1 MRQLPE
7 SMAPSAFVMLQQLPR
22 TISGKIDRKALP
34 LPAEMRNGAES
45 RRVEPRT
52 LVEEI
57 IAGIWE
63 GVLVIKGVGVHDN
76 FFESGGHSLLA
87 TQVISRIRTSLGVEI
102 SLRCIFEAP
111 TIAGLAAMVTNLQS
125 DGVSYQVDKVTRIG
139 RLPEE
144 ALLEK
149 FDQLSNDEIDVFLNE
164 MMAQGGSK

>member
-1 MRQLPE
+1 M
-7 SMAPSAFVMLQQLPR
+7 
-22 TISGKIDRKALP
+22 
-34 LPAEMRNGAES
+34 
-45 RRVEPRT
+45 
-52 LVEEI
+52 
-57 IAGIWE
+57 
-63 GVLVIKGVGVHDN
+63 
-76 FFESGGHSLLA
+76 
-87 TQVISRIRTSLGVEI
+87 EI

>member
-34 LPAEMRNGAES
+34 SPAEMRNGAES

-87 TQVISRIRTSLGVEI
+87 TQVISRIIESFRVEVP
-102 SLRCIFEAP
+102 LRSMFETP
-111 TIAGLAAMVTNLQS
+111 TIAGLASLVTRLQS
-125 DGVSYQVDKVTRIG
+125 DGVGCHVDVIPRID

-144 ALLEK
+144 TLPENRN
-149 FDQLSNDEIDVFLNE
+149 QLSENCP
-164 MMAQGGSK
+164 